1 MKTLLFFSLLING
14 IMGVVGGYLLH
25 KHYEQHQIII
35 VLQEEIDTL
44 QGE

>member
-1 MKTLLFFSLLING
+1 MKLIISLLLIIG
-14 IMGVVGGYLLH
+14 LLGYMVGYLIH
-25 KHYEQHQIII
+25 KSHDQRQAIA